1 MEQKYWLKR
10 QRSALGMARGAEAAE
25 TRLVHYEMAGLYSI
39 MAAQSAGATPT
50 GEVCAA
56 LPLPPRIARA
66 PGGETLEAA
75 R

>member
-25 TRLVHYEMAGLYSI
+25 TRLVHYEMAGRYSV
-39 MAAQSAGATPT
+39 MAAHSVLAPPAD
-50 GEVCAA
+50 EVGAA
-56 LPLPPRIARA
+56 LPLPARIGRA
-66 PGGETLEAA
+66 PGSDTSEAA

>member
-10 QRSALGMARGAEAAE
+10 QRSALGMARGAEAAD

-39 MAAQSAGATPT
+39 MAAQSAGAPPA
-50 GEVCAA
+50 EEHAA
-56 LPLPPRIARA
+56 LPLPPRIGRA
-66 PGGETLEAA
+66 PGGETSEAA